1 MIRDRGTNFGTIEK
15 NFSKRSE
22 VAGGGVGERGKEKE
36 TEREKRSEETLYLVV
51 SKVKYYSD
59 FIFIPIRFE
68 RGNGNY

>member
-36 TEREKRSEETLYLVV
+36 TEREKERNVA
-51 SKVKYYSD
+51 
-59 FIFIPIRFE
+59 E
-68 RGNGNY
+68 RGDFVSRSIESQILFRFYFYSYSIRAR